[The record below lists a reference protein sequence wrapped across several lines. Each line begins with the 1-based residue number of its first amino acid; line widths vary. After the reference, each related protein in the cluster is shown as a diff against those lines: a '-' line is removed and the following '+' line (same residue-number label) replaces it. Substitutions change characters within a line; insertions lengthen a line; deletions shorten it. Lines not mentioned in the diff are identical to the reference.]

1 MLRRNLTLF
10 FYIIFV
16 SVIVFS
22 IVTLM
27 DLFVWLQGN
36 VSHFLVFVFSLIENK
51 AKKGQIRFDFMSMF
65 RSVKHRSLSFLLGK
79 L

>member
-65 RSVKHRSLSFLLGK
+65 RLVKHRPLSFLLGK

>member
-1 MLRRNLTLF
+1 
-10 FYIIFV
+10 
-16 SVIVFS
+16 
-22 IVTLM
+22 M